1 VSAEEE
7 TERIWIYDFARST
20 LTALTTADSSSQAPA
35 WTQDGTHVLY
45 RGTRQGARSVYRKA
59 ADGSGDEE
67 RLTTSDTLQTPTSL
81 SPDGKYLAFT
91 DVDRTTGQDALILS
105 LDGSRTVT
113 RFLQTRAAE
122 GNARFSPNGR
132 WLAYASNESGRSEVY
147 VRPFPGTGATS
158 QVSSAGGGEPI
169 WSRDGRELFYRGGDS
184 VMAVPVST
192 DSAFAAGLPRRLFAD
207 HYERTGTGTG
217 GYDVS
222 LDGRRFLMIE
232 PAEPELPVA
241 QISVVLGWF
250 EDVRQRVL
258 QGPQSR

>member
-1 VSAEEE
+1 M
-7 TERIWIYDFARST
+7 
-20 LTALTTADSSSQAPA
+20 L
-35 WTQDGTHVLY
+35 
-45 RGTRQGARSVYRKA
+45 
-59 ADGSGDEE
+59 
-67 RLTTSDTLQTPTSL
+67 
-81 SPDGKYLAFT
+81 
-91 DVDRTTGQDALILS
+91 LS

-122 GNARFSPNGR
+122 GIARFSPNGR
-132 WLAYASNESGRSEVY
+132 WLAYASNESGRGEIY
-147 VRPFPGTGATS
+147 VRPFPGPGATS
-158 QVSSAGGGEPI
+158 QVSTAGGSEPV
-169 WSRDGRELFYRGGDS
+169 WSRDGRELFYRSGDA

-192 DSAFAAGLPRRLFAD
+192 DTAFAAGLPRRLFTD
-207 HYERTGTGTG
+207 HYERTGTGTR

-250 EDVRQRVL
+250 DEVRQRVQ